1 MKPLR
6 VLLIEDS
13 ERDAARIALELRR
26 AGYAPEINRVE
37 TLPRLREELERGDFD
52 LVVSDYCLP
61 TFDAPRALA
70 LFREKNLDVPFIV
83 VSGAVGED
91 IAVEVMK
98 SGAHDYVLKDRMTR
112 LVPAIERELGEVQ
125 ERRERRKTETLFH
138 SILRS
143 SPHPS
148 AILHRESGRIV
159 HITDSFRRRL
169 MADQTLVPGQR
180 LLDVVEFAH
189 PERIAQVLLRGG
201 TAPYAV
207 YSVDGQNRVAN
218 VRVHTV
224 EHQGTTY
231 ANVVIEDVTEQH
243 YLKTAFDAVG
253 DAVVIVSSS
262 QTLLYANRA
271 AEGLWEPL
279 YFGMDVAPML
289 AAWGL
294 AVPHSEPRL
303 SVKGE
308 TYEVRAVPF
317 RFAGEDESSTVLTFR
332 NVSQEEEL
340 LALSTHDPL
349 TGIYNVRFF
358 DEALR
363 EGGGGALALLDLDR
377 FKPINDELGH
387 SAGDAAL
394 IRFTHLIRRE
404 LRPGDVFA
412 RLGGDEFGILFPDTS
427 VGEAVDIVA
436 RMYETLERN
445 PFHYDGQSR
454 RLSASC
460 GIGEV
465 VFPVEET
472 KKRVDAALYE
482 AKRSGRGK
490 WVVSERI
497 ADSE

>member
-6 VLLIEDS
+6 ILLIEDS
-13 ERDAARIALELRR
+13 ERDAARISLELRR
-26 AGYAPEINRVE
+26 AGYDAEISRVD
-37 TLPRLREELERGDFD
+37 TLPRFREELGRGGYD

-61 TFDAPRALA
+61 SFSAPEALA
-70 LFREKNLDVPFIV
+70 LFREHGIDVPFIV

-98 SGAHDYVLKDRMTR
+98 SGAHDYVLKDRMMR
-112 LVPAIERELGEVQ
+112 LVPAIERELGEVKERG
-125 ERRERRKTETLFH
+125 ERRRAETLFQ

-148 AILHRESGRIV
+148 AVVRRDGGAIV
-159 HITDSFRRRL
+159 HVSDSFRRSL
-169 MADQTLVPGQR
+169 MNDATLVPGQR
-180 LLDVVEFAH
+180 LLDVIDFAH
-189 PERIAQVLLRGG
+189 PERVAQVLLRGG
-201 TAPYAV
+201 TAPYVV
-207 YSVDGQNRVAN
+207 YTAGSENRVAN

-224 EHQGTTY
+224 EHQGTAY

-279 YFGMDVAPML
+279 YFGMDVRPML
-289 AAWGL
+289 AAFGL

-303 SVKGE
+303 MIRGE

-317 RFAGEDESSTVLTFR
+317 RFAGEDESSTILTFR

-340 LALSTHDPL
+340 IALSTHDPL

-363 EGGGGALALLDLDR
+363 DGGGGALALVDLDR
-377 FKPINDELGH
+377 FKPINDDLGH

-412 RLGGDEFGILFPDTS
+412 RLGGDEFGILFPNTS
-427 VGEAVDIVA
+427 VEEATAIVSRIFA
-436 RMYETLERN
+436 TLERN
-445 PFHYDGQSR
+445 PFHYDGHSR
-454 RLSASC
+454 ALSASC
-460 GIGEV
+460 GIGAITL
-465 VFPVEET
+465 PADAT

-482 AKRSGRGK
+482 AKRGGRGR
-490 WVVSERI
+490 WVVASVR
-497 ADSE
+497 

>member
-6 VLLIEDS
+6 ILLIEDS
-13 ERDAARIALELRR
+13 ERDAARIGLELRR
-26 AGYAPEINRVE
+26 AGYAPEIKRVD
-37 TLPRLREELERGDFD
+37 TLPRLREELGRGGYD

-61 TFDAPRALA
+61 AFNAPEALA
-70 LFREKNLDVPFIV
+70 AFREHNVDVPFIV

-98 SGAHDYVLKDRMTR
+98 SGAHDYVLKDRMMR
-112 LVPAIERELGEVQ
+112 LVPAIERELAEVK
-125 ERRERRKTETLFH
+125 ERGERRKAETLFQ

-148 AILHRESGRIV
+148 AIVTGERGRIV
-159 HITDSFRRRL
+159 HVSDSFRRSL
-169 MADQTLVPGQR
+169 LGDTTLAPDQR
-180 LLDVVEFAH
+180 LLDVVAFAH
-189 PERIAQVLLRGG
+189 PERIAQVLMRGG
-201 TAPYAV
+201 SAPYAV
-207 YSVDGQNRVAN
+207 YAVNGQNRVAN

-224 EHQGTTY
+224 VHEGTTY

-271 AEGLWEPL
+271 AEALWEPL
-279 YFGMDVAPML
+279 YFGMDVQPML
-289 AAWGL
+289 AALGL
-294 AVPHSEPRL
+294 DVPHSERRL
-303 SVKGE
+303 TIAGE
-308 TYEVRAVPF
+308 AYEVRAVPF
-317 RFAGEDESSTVLTFR
+317 RFAGESESSTILTFR

-340 LALSTHDPL
+340 LAQSTHDAL
-349 TGIYNVRFF
+349 TGIYNVRYF

-363 EGGGGALALLDLDR
+363 GGAGGALALIDLDH

-394 IRFTHLIRRE
+394 IRFTRLIRRE
-404 LRPGDVFA
+404 LRPGDIFA
-412 RLGGDEFGILFPDTS
+412 RLGGDEFGILFANAS
-427 VGEAVDIVA
+427 AEEAVEMVA
-436 RMYETLERN
+436 RIYETLERN
-445 PFHYDGQSR
+445 PFQYDGR
-454 RLSASC
+454 GVRLSASC
-460 GIGEV
+460 GIGEIV
-465 VFPVEET
+465 APAEET

-490 WVVSERI
+490 WVVVSPR
-497 ADSE
+497 A

>member
-1 MKPLR
+1 MKALR
-6 VLLIEDS
+6 ILLIEDS

-26 AGYAPEINRVE
+26 AGYAPEINRVD
-37 TLPRLREELERGDFD
+37 TMPRLREELGRGGFD

-61 TFDAPRALA
+61 SFSAPEALA
-70 LFREKNLDVPFIV
+70 LFREQKIDVPFIV

-98 SGAHDYVLKDRMTR
+98 SGAHDYVLKDRLMR
-112 LVPAIERELGEVQ
+112 LVPAIERELGEVK
-125 ERRERRKTETLFH
+125 ERGERRKAETLFQ

-148 AILHRESGRIV
+148 AVVTRDTGRIV
-159 HITDSFRRRL
+159 HLSDSFRRSL
-169 MADQTLVPGQR
+169 MNDEALVPGQR
-180 LLDVVEFAH
+180 LLEVVEFAH
-189 PERIAQVLLRGG
+189 PERITQVLLRGG
-201 TAPYAV
+201 TAPYVV
-207 YSVDGQNRVAN
+207 YTVAGENRVAN

-224 EHQGTTY
+224 EHEGTTY

-243 YLKTAFDAVG
+243 YLKAAFDAVA

-271 AEGLWEPL
+271 AEELWEPL
-279 YFGMDVAPML
+279 YFGMDMQPML
-289 AAWGL
+289 AAFGL

-303 SVKGE
+303 TIKGE

-317 RFAGEDESSTVLTFR
+317 RFAGENESSIILTFR

-340 LALSTHDPL
+340 IALSTHDPL

-363 EGGGGALALLDLDR
+363 DGGGGALALIDLDR

-427 VGEAVDIVA
+427 VDEATRIVA
-436 RMYETLERN
+436 RMYETLERS
-445 PFHYDGQSR
+445 PFNYDGQSR

-460 GIGEV
+460 GIGLIGEA
-465 VFPVEET
+465 EET

-482 AKRSGRGK
+482 AKKSGRGR
-490 WVVSERI
+490 WVLAESG
-497 ADSE
+497 

>member
-1 MKPLR
+1 MTALR
-6 VLLIEDS
+6 ILLIEDS

-26 AGYAPEINRVE
+26 AGYEPEITRVD
-37 TLPRLREELERGDFD
+37 TLPRLREELERGGFD

-61 TFDAPRALA
+61 AFSAPEALA
-70 LFREKNLDVPFIV
+70 LFREQNVDIPFIV

-98 SGAHDYVLKDRMTR
+98 SGAHDYVLKDRMMR
-112 LVPAIERELGEVQ
+112 LVPAIQRELGEVKV
-125 ERRERRKTETLFH
+125 RGERRKTETLFR
-138 SILRS
+138 SILRT

-148 AILHRESGRIV
+148 AIVTVEGGTLV
-159 HITDSFRRRL
+159 HISDSFRKRL
-169 MADQTLVPGQR
+169 LADKTLVPGQR
-180 LLDVVEFAH
+180 LLDVVDFAH
-189 PERIAQVLLRGG
+189 PERIAQVLMRGG
-201 TAPYAV
+201 TAPYVV
-207 YSVDGQNRVAN
+207 YAADGQNRVAN

-224 EHQGTTY
+224 EHQGTAY

-271 AEGLWEPL
+271 AEGLWEAL
-279 YFGMDVAPML
+279 YFGMDVRPML
-289 AAWGL
+289 AAFGL

-303 SVKGE
+303 TIAGE
-308 TYEVRAVPF
+308 TYEVHAVPF
-317 RFAGEDESSTVLTFR
+317 RFAGESESSTILTFR
-332 NVSQEEEL
+332 NVSQEEQL

-358 DEALR
+358 DDALR
-363 EGGGGALALLDLDR
+363 ENGGGALAMVDLDR

-394 IRFTHLIRRE
+394 IRFTQLIRRE

-412 RLGGDEFGILFPDTS
+412 RLGGDEFGLLFPNTS
-427 VGEAVDIVA
+427 VGEATRIVA
-436 RMYETLERN
+436 RIYDTLQRN

-454 RLSASC
+454 PLSASC

-465 VFPVEET
+465 VPPVEET

-482 AKRSGRGK
+482 AKRTGRGR
-490 WVVSERI
+490 WVVAEG
-497 ADSE
+497 